1 MKEYTQVA
9 KTYYGMEPILAQ
21 ELTNLGANNVEI
33 GRRMVSYTADKAF
46 MYRAN
51 LSLRTAIRIL
61 KPIKKFRAKDADE
74 VYDQVKKIEWEE
86 YMTLNT
92 TFAIDATVNSE
103 NFRHSK
109 FVAYRTKDAIADHFM
124 ERHGKRPS
132 VRQSNPN
139 LYINVHISHD
149 ECTISLDSSGESLHR
164 RGYRSIQNEAPISE
178 ALAAG
183 MLLMAGWDGK
193 TDFVDPMCGSGTFL
207 IEAALIALNIPP
219 AIYRRQFA
227 FENWM
232 DFDKD
237 LFDEIYN
244 DDSCEREFTHKIYG
258 YDINRRT
265 VEIARQNVKAAGLQK
280 YIEIEHRPIADF
292 EPMKEPALM
301 VTNPPYGER
310 ILSDDLFGLY
320 REIGSVL
327 KHRFTGNTAWVISS
341 HTDCL
346 AAIGM
351 KPTQKI
357 ELKNGDLDC
366 EYWKLDIF
374 AGSRKDHVIKTKYK
388 NKTNSKPHN

>member
-1 MKEYTQVA
+1 MNEFSQVA
-9 KTYYGMEPILAQ
+9 KTYYGMEAVLAS
-21 ELTNLGANNVEI
+21 ELTALGANDIQI
-33 GRRMVSYTADKAF
+33 GRRMVSYTGDKAL

-61 KPIKKFRAKDADE
+61 KPIKTFRAKDADE
-74 VYDQVKKIEWEE
+74 VYDAVKKIDWEQ
-86 YMTLNT
+86 YMDTGT
-92 TFAIDATVNSE
+92 TFSIDATVNSE

-109 FVAYRTKDAIADHFM
+109 FVAYRTKDAIVDRFT
-124 ERHGKRPS
+124 ERCGKRPS
-132 VRQSNPN
+132 VRQTNPD
-139 LYINVHISHD
+139 LFINVHISHD
-149 ECTISLDSSGESLHR
+149 RCTISLDSSGESLHR
-164 RGYRSIQNEAPISE
+164 RGYRAVQNEAPISE

-193 TDFVDPMCGSGTFL
+193 TDFIDPMCGSGTFL

-219 AIYRRQFA
+219 AIYRKQFA
-227 FENWM
+227 FEKWN
-232 DFDKD
+232 DFDPD

-244 DDSCEREFTHKIYG
+244 DDSCERPFTHKIYG

-265 VEIARQNVKAAGLQK
+265 VEIARQNIKAAGLQK
-280 YIEIEHRPIADF
+280 YIEVECRPIADF
-292 EPMKEPALM
+292 TPVTTPALM

-351 KPTQKI
+351 KPTKKI
-357 ELKNGDLDC
+357 DLKNGDLDC
-366 EYWKLDIF
+366 EYWQLDTF
-374 AGSRKDHVIKTKYK
+374 AGTRKDHVIKKK
-388 NKTNSKPHN
+388 REQQHNK

>member
-1 MKEYTQVA
+1 MA
-9 KTYYGMEPILAQ
+9 R
-21 ELTNLGANNVEI
+21 ELTDLGANDIEI
-33 GRRMVSYTADKAF
+33 GRRMVSYTGDKAL

-51 LSLRTAIRIL
+51 LALRTAIRIL
-61 KPIKKFRAKDADE
+61 KPIKTFCAKDADE
-74 VYDQVKKIEWEE
+74 VYDAVKTIEWEQ
-86 YMTLNT
+86 YMTTGT
-92 TFAIDATVNSE
+92 TFSIDATVNSE

-109 FVAYRTKDAIADHFM
+109 FVAYRTKDAIVDRFM
-124 ERHGKRPS
+124 EREGKRPS
-132 VRQSNPN
+132 VRQSNPD

-149 ECTISLDSSGESLHR
+149 QCSVSLDSSGESLHR
-164 RGYRSIQNEAPISE
+164 RGYRSSQNEAPISE

-183 MLLMAGWDGK
+183 MLLMAGWDGQ

-227 FENWM
+227 FEKWN
-232 DFDKD
+232 DFESE

-244 DDSCEREFTHKIYG
+244 DDSGEREFTHKIYG
-258 YDINRRT
+258 YDINKRT
-265 VEIARQNVKAAGLQK
+265 VEIARQNIKAAGLQK
-280 YIEIEHRPIADF
+280 YIEIECRPIADF
-292 EPMKEPALM
+292 EPMKGPALM

-310 ILSDDLFGLY
+310 IISDDLFGLY

-327 KHRFTGNTAWVISS
+327 KHRFTGNSAWVISS

-374 AGSRKDHVIKTKYK
+374 SGSRKDHVIKTKRERREPWK
-388 NKTNSKPHN
+388 R